1 MQVPRLILATVLA
14 AAAGFSVHVL
24 YGRGWAE
31 MYTQVAAQSGRMS
44 HLLTEP
50 YPRWIV
56 AVAFTTG
63 LVPTFGKVLMYLLI
77 RDRLPGRDAWQKGL
91 LFGALLL
98 LIHNDTLRQP
108 LMDLLVGV
116 PGDVVA
122 VQTLEPWVIQ
132 PLMGLLIAVI
142 LDFGRLRLGKVEN

>member
-1 MQVPRLILATVLA
+1 
-14 AAAGFSVHVL
+14 
-24 YGRGWAE
+24 
-31 MYTQVAAQSGRMS
+31 MYAQVAAQSGRMS

-63 LVPTFGKVLMYLLI
+63 LVPTVGKVLVYLLI
-77 RDRLPGRDAWQKGL
+77 REQLPGRNAWQKGL

-98 LIHNDTLRQP
+98 LMHNDTLRQP

-122 VQTLEPWVIQ
+122 VQTLEPWLIQ
-132 PLMGLLIAVI
+132 PVMGLLIALVLEI
-142 LDFGRLRLGKVEN
+142 GRFRNVKVEN